1 MYDVIIIGAGS
12 AGLTAGVY
20 LSRYGIK
27 NLIIGELLGGTLTS
41 AHKVENF
48 PGFEDTPGAVIMDKL
63 LSQTKSCG
71 SEILQDTIELI
82 QKNGDNF
89 LIKTMGGK
97 EINSKLILIAIG
109 NKYKK
114 LNISGEEKFIG
125 RGVSYCATCDGM
137 FFKNKEV
144 VIIGGGDA
152 ALSEAIY
159 LSSICSKIH
168 LIHRGDLFKAAKSWI
183 DQVESKSNIEIHKNS
198 NIKEIKGS
206 LYVEEVVLNNGDI
219 LKVDGVFIEI
229 GNEPDTKI
237 FNEFNL
243 QKDNEGYIVVDK
255 TQKTSV
261 SGIYAAGDITT
272 NSNKFKQSV
281 VAAAEGAIA
290 ANSMYEYLTNS

>member
-1 MYDVIIIGAGS
+1 MYDVIIIWAWS
-12 AGLTAGVY
+12 AWLTAGVY
-20 LSRYGIK
+20 LSRYWIK
-27 NLIIGELLGGTLTS
+27 NLIIWELLWGTLTS

-48 PGFEDTPGAVIMDKL
+48 PWFEDTPWAVIMDKL
-63 LSQTKSCG
+63 LSQTKSCW

-89 LIKTMGGK
+89 LIKTMWWK

-114 LNISGEEKFIG
+114 LNISWEEKFIW
-125 RGVSYCATCDGM
+125 RWVSYCATCDGM

-144 VIIGGGDA
+144 VIIWWWDA

-168 LIHRGDLFKAAKSWI
+168 LIHRWDLFKAAKSWI

-198 NIKEIKGS
+198 NIKEIKWS
-206 LYVEEVVLNNGDI
+206 LYVEEVVLNNWDI
-219 LKVDGVFIEI
+219 LKVDWVFIEI
-229 GNEPDTKI
+229 WNEPDTKI

-255 TQKTSV
+255 TQKTSTPW
-261 SGIYAAGDITT
+261 IYAAWDITT

-281 VAAAEGAIA
+281 VAAAEWAIA